1 MKRAFFSLFG
11 LSLALVLVAPTIAR
25 AASGPAQA
33 SPTVAA
39 VPLPM
44 VQPATQPISQEA
56 AAQDKNAPNY
66 DIKGE
71 ALVDEADLGKKF
83 VSLAE
88 AIPADKFTWRPAEG
102 VRSIGEVYLHV
113 AQSNYGIMKYAGSAI
128 PEGKDSKTFEKSTT
142 DKAKIV
148 AELKASF
155 DWVHQQMT
163 NMSNADLA
171 QPLKELGPEANKGDV
186 LYLVT
191 THAHEHLGQSIAYA
205 RVNGVTPP
213 WTKAQMDKAKQ
224 KKDGATEE

>member
-11 LSLALVLVAPTIAR
+11 LSLAVALGAPMVAR
-25 AASGPAQA
+25 SASGPGEANAKLAIVRSAMQ
-33 SPTVAA
+33 PT
-39 VPLPM
+39 
-44 VQPATQPISQEA
+44 SQDA
-56 AAQDKNAPNY
+56 AAQDKNAANY

-88 AIPADKFTWRPAEG
+88 AVPADKFTWRPAEG
-102 VRSIGEVYLHV
+102 VRSIAEVYLHV
-113 AQSNYGIMKYAGSAI
+113 AQSNYGILKYAGPAI

-155 DWVHQQMT
+155 DWVHQQIT

-171 QPLKELGPEANKGDV
+171 QPVKELGPEANKGDV
-186 LYLVT
+186 LYLAS